1 MHDGVFE
8 MTVKRDTSGL
18 SDTDLLSLDY
28 DGKVKMLQMVAQE
41 LLNVRLKFA
50 RLAGEYAEMRANIQV
65 LKEVKSALQSALR
78 AEGV

>member
-1 MHDGVFE
+1 
-8 MTVKRDTSGL
+8 MTVKKDTSSL
-18 SDTDLLSLDY
+18 SDADLLSLDY

-41 LLNVRLKFA
+41 LLNVRLEFA